1 MPPTSPPATIP
12 VELPPAPHSPLAA
25 EPAVEQRGHL
35 DRLLVLG
42 MSLIALAVR
51 LFVER
56 GLWLDEAISARQAHL
71 PFLEMLTDL
80 RFGDVHPPG
89 HHSVLW
95 ATVRLLG
102 DGELA
107 LRAPSIAAGVA
118 VIPLLYLTGRLAYDQ
133 QAGLAAAAFGTVAP
147 LMVWYSHEARAY
159 ALFMFL
165 ALAAIYAQLVVL
177 KRSRTWG
184 WALYA
189 LATVALL
196 WTHYFA
202 SIQVAVQLLA
212 FVAVAWSRWRSGQP
226 VLRPLLLPLAA
237 VVLVIGAAMVPLAP
251 FALDQY
257 QANTGS
263 GGGGGGRADLPTQAG
278 GDAAGLDDDPTVY
291 ALGANLV
298 WAIWG
303 FHSDE
308 VMTRIVGMWP
318 LSMLL
323 GLALLGRGR
332 SLATNLLVAS
342 VVSQIAMLFAVGFH
356 VRIAFEVRQF
366 GGAVPLLLLLIARF
380 VTVVPRRRAYA
391 MLASLTVVATLV
403 MGLVDQQVNQQ
414 NPRIHDVRGAVEEV
428 ERRADDRDV
437 LVYTPVFL
445 ADVVHYYG
453 RDLPNLQ
460 APGEPIPRDPG
471 TRVFLLGGFL
481 DEPRYATVVGDTL
494 ARLEEDHEVV
504 DEFEHP
510 QIQVWVLERSVDEPR
525 RRGAGSLR
533 DGDP

>member
-1 MPPTSPPATIP
+1 MSATSPPATLP
-12 VELPPAPHSPLAA
+12 VQPTSEPHVSPGG
-25 EPAVEQRGHL
+25 EPTLRQRGHL
-35 DRLLVLG
+35 DRLLLLG
-42 MSLIALAVR
+42 LSLVGLVVR
-51 LFVER
+51 LLVER
-56 GLWLDEAISARQAHL
+56 GVWLDEAISARQAHL
-71 PFLEMLTDL
+71 PFVEMLTDL

-95 ATVRLLG
+95 VTVRALG

-118 VIPLLYLTGRLAYDQ
+118 VIPLLYLTGRLAYDRR
-133 QAGLAAAAFGTVAP
+133 AGLAAAAFGTVAP

-159 ALFMFL
+159 ALFMLL
-165 ALAAIYAQLVVL
+165 ALAAVYGQLIVL
-177 KRSRTWG
+177 KRAQAWG
-184 WALYA
+184 WVLYTV
-189 LATVALL
+189 ATVALL

-212 FVAVAWSRWRSGQP
+212 FVAVAWTRWRSGAP
-226 VLRPLLLPLAA
+226 VLRPLLLPLTA

-257 QANTGS
+257 QANTS
-263 GGGGGGRADLPTQAG
+263 GGGSRADLPTQAG
-278 GDAAGLDDDPTVY
+278 GDAAGLDEDPTVY

-318 LSMLL
+318 LAMLL

-332 SLATNLLVAS
+332 SLATNLLVAT
-342 VVSQIAMLFAVGFH
+342 VVSQVAILFAVGFH

-380 VTVVPRRRAYA
+380 VTAIPRRKVYA
-391 MLASLTVVATLV
+391 ALGTLVVVATLV
-403 MGLVDQQVNQQ
+403 VGLVDQQVNEQ
-414 NPRIHDVRGAVEEV
+414 NPRIHDVRSAVAEI
-428 ERRADDRDV
+428 ERRAGERDV
-437 LVYTPVFL
+437 LVYAPAFL
-445 ADVVHYYG
+445 EDVVRYYG
-453 RDLPNLQ
+453 RDLPNLR
-460 APGEPIPRDPG
+460 APGESIVTEPG
-471 TRVFLLGGFL
+471 ARVFLLGGFL
-481 DEPRYATVVGDTL
+481 DEPRYAAVVGDTL
-494 ARLEEDHEVV
+494 ARLEEDLEVV

-510 QIQVWVLERSVDEPR
+510 QVQVWVLEHSVAEPQ

-533 DGDP
+533 DGAP

>member
-1 MPPTSPPATIP
+1 MSVTSPPATAP
-12 VELPPAPHSPLAA
+12 TPTEPPPRPPAEAA
-25 EPAVEQRGHL
+25 VADGARGNL
-35 DRLLVLG
+35 DRLLVGGLA
-42 MSLIALAVR
+42 LIALAVR
-51 LFVER
+51 LLVER
-56 GLWLDEAISARQAHL
+56 GLWLDEAISARQALL
-71 PFLEMLTDL
+71 PFAEMLTDL

-95 ATVRLLG
+95 VVVRLLG

-118 VIPLLYLTGRLAYDQ
+118 MIPLLYLTGRLAYDRR
-133 QAGLAAAAFGTVAP
+133 AGLAAAAFGTVAP

-159 ALFMFL
+159 SLFMFL
-165 ALAAIYAQLVVL
+165 ALAAVYAQLVVL
-177 KRSRTWG
+177 ERGRLWG
-184 WALYA
+184 WALYTV
-189 LATVALL
+189 ATVALV

-212 FVAVAWSRWRSGQP
+212 FLVVAWSRWRAGRP
-226 VLRPLLLPLAA
+226 VLRELLLPLSA
-237 VVLVIGAAMVPLAP
+237 VVVVIGAAMVPLAP

-257 QANTGS
+257 QANTG
-263 GGGGGGRADLPTQAG
+263 GGGGSPGDLPAQAG

-318 LSMLL
+318 LAMLF
-323 GLALLGRGR
+323 GLSLLGRGR
-332 SLATNLLVAS
+332 SVATNLLVAT
-342 VVSQIAMLFAVGFH
+342 VATQIAILFAVGFH

-380 VTVVPRRRAYA
+380 VTALPRRRVYA
-391 MLASLTVVATLV
+391 ALASLLVVATLV
-403 MGLVDQQVNQQ
+403 VGLADQQLNQQ
-414 NPRIHDVRGAVEEV
+414 NPRVHDVRGAVEEI
-428 ERRADDRDV
+428 ERRAGEDDV
-437 LVYTPVFL
+437 LVYTPPFL
-445 ADVVHYYG
+445 SDVVHFYA
-453 RDLPNLQ
+453 RDLPHVR
-460 APGEPIPRDPG
+460 APGEPVVAQPG
-471 TRVFLLGGFL
+471 TRVFLLAGFL
-481 DEPRYATVVGDTL
+481 DEPRYAAVVGDTL

-510 QIQVWVLERSVDEPR
+510 QIRVWVLERSDES
-525 RRGAGSLR
+525 RGAGQLR
-533 DGDP
+533 DGER